1 MCTSHDTGRGRK
13 AVPAVCLI
21 VLTVVLLFLIIPAQA
36 DAASSYKVE
45 QWGSNSQYFTV
56 YEGTLPPIYGPS
68 FYTESEDVYCNVNT
82 GKNITITF
90 YQPYDSPS
98 QEKAEVL
105 YRYLLSKTSA
115 KYCCCGWYGYT
126 TMISPGNSF
135 TEYYVYKIEG
145 WDTTRDIDD
154 LINSNPYKNERG
166 ETLMMLDVGHG
177 DQIQDNWSYIHDILN
192 CCNALYFPVSRPRDG
207 ATVGLQFLDENHKY
221 VDKYI

>member
-36 DAASSYKVE
+36 DAVSSYKVE

-98 QEKAEVL
+98 QEKAEAL
-105 YRYLLSKTSA
+105 YMYLLSKTSA

-135 TEYYVYKIEG
+135 TEYYVYARRGAWRSDSGQLELY
-145 WDTTRDIDD
+145 TRHPELLQRALFPGIP
-154 LINSNPYKNERG
+154 SPRR
-166 ETLMMLDVGHG
+166 
-177 DQIQDNWSYIHDILN
+177 
-192 CCNALYFPVSRPRDG
+192 CNRRTPVS
-207 ATVGLQFLDENHKY
+207 
-221 VDKYI
+221 